1 MAFEKVLL
9 QSFPSIEGLSM
20 LQFQKPTRMSMEV
33 PSYPRSQMTK
43 RNSSKKTLVLW
54 LPSPEISH
62 PQVVLALE
70 LQEERVHS
78 RLVLYL

>member
-20 LQFQKPTRMSMEV
+20 LQFQKPKRTSMEV

-43 RNSSKKTLVLW
+43 RNSSKKPLVSW

-62 PQVVLALE
+62 PQVVLGAGASGGE
-70 LQEERVHS
+70 S
-78 RLVLYL
+78 P